1 MHGLPALDIDKTDVE
16 RGMRPRR
23 RWSCYPTT
31 TMSKQDFGP
40 HQSRGSRKS
49 ADGAQIT
56 TADLRAAP
64 TFTRASKLPRGESA
78 TGSLEYRLETA
89 IKQLSECARQAD
101 DEWLVEALA
110 AVVADLERLWAHAAG
125 IEFSGGESA

>member
-1 MHGLPALDIDKTDVE
+1 MSTDNDSAEKYDGSIDSDQHDAGK
-16 RGMRPRR
+16 
-23 RWSCYPTT
+23 
-31 TMSKQDFGP
+31 
-40 HQSRGSRKS
+40 
-49 ADGAQIT
+49 AIA
-56 TADLRAAP
+56 TADLREAA
-64 TFTRASKLPRGESA
+64 TFTKASKLPRGESP
-78 TGSLEYRLETA
+78 TGSLESRLETA